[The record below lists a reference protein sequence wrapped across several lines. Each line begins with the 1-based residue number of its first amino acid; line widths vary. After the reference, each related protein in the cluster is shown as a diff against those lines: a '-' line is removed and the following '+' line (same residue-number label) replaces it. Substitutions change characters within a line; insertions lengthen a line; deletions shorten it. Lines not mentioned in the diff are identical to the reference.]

1 MVIPNFSR
9 LKVQYLIASVIVLLT
24 ISAIA
29 VAGFQ
34 KNDTKQKKIADSPKP
49 TASPTATPT
58 AAPSPTL
65 IPTPIPP
72 KPTATPTPIPATPTN
87 TPAPTAT
94 PTPGPTATPTRPPDN
109 EPPKTRVLVP
119 NAGNGYVLPY
129 KTDGKVCLIMDGPTD
144 NVSNHN
150 EIETAYKFDG
160 EDWSSFEKRRYY
172 ICKDTLPNGSYTV
185 WLKSRDEAGNV
196 EADQAFHFTV
206 NIEGN

>member
-65 IPTPIPP
+65 
-72 KPTATPTPIPATPTN
+72 
-87 TPAPTAT
+87 
-94 PTPGPTATPTRPPDN
+94 GYF
-109 EPPKTRVLVP
+109 P
-119 NAGNGYVLPY
+119 NSSFH
-129 KTDGKVCLIMDGPTD
+129 I
-144 NVSNHN
+144 HH
-150 EIETAYKFDG
+150 IETL
-160 EDWSSFEKRRYY
+160 E
-172 ICKDTLPNGSYTV
+172 
-185 WLKSRDEAGNV
+185 
-196 EADQAFHFTV
+196 
-206 NIEGN
+206 